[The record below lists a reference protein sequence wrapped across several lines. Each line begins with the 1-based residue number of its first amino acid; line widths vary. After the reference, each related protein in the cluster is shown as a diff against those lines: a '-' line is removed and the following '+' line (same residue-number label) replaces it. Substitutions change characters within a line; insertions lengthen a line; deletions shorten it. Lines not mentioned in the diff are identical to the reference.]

1 MKIPLNKIRPSRFQS
16 RSKMNGQPM
25 AELKASMQE
34 VGLAVP
40 IKVRPLGEEYEI
52 VYGHRRVEA
61 AKQLGWSD
69 IEAFVQELTDEQ
81 VMLQGLAE
89 NVQRDDLT
97 DTEKGRA
104 FIHLR
109 DDFGMSLRQIGR
121 ELGINYAEVALCVA
135 LVEDENL
142 EPLRAV
148 ENDCYGN
155 HRAVGDVARKGSI
168 ARSVGDDPA
177 LVRKMAEKIAKEGL
191 SAPQADRVAKSVKLA
206 PPAVKQKLLE
216 HEYSPLVHDP
226 DRVAQQVKRTPG
238 RDPLL
243 EERTPKKDAAWR
255 SVPEVKEMLN
265 RLSIIEKEWAPAFA
279 RLIEVGKLD
288 PAGYAFVA
296 GRLHRTIDALHR
308 VLDWLE
314 E

>member
-1 MKIPLNKIRPSRFQS
+1 MKIPLSKLRPSRFQS
-16 RSKMNGQPM
+16 RSQMNGQSM
-25 AELKASMQE
+25 AELKASVEE

-40 IKVRPLGEEYEI
+40 IKVRPMGEHYEI

-61 AKQLGWSD
+61 ARQLGWPE
-69 IEAFVQELTDEQ
+69 IEAFIEELTDEQ

-104 FIHLR
+104 FIRLR

-121 ELGINYAEVALCVA
+121 ELGIDIAEVSRCVI

-142 EPLRAV
+142 EPLREI
-148 ENDCYGN
+148 ENADD
-155 HRAVGDVARKGSI
+155 HQHSFGDVAAKGRI
-168 ARSVGDDPA
+168 ARSVGDDPE

-191 SAPQADRVAKSVKLA
+191 SAPQADRVAKAVKAA
-206 PPAVKQKLLE
+206 PPQVKAKLLE

-243 EERTPKKDAAWR
+243 EERTPKKDAEWR

-265 RLSIIEKEWAPAFA
+265 RLKTIEKEWAPAFE
-279 RLIEVGKLD
+279 RVIEVGKLD

-296 GRLHRTIDALHR
+296 GLLHRAIDALHG